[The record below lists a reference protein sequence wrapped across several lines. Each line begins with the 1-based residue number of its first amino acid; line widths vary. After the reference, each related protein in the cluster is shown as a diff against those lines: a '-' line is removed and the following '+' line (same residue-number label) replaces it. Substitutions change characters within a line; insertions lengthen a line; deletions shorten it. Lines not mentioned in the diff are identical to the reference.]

1 MILTCPQCATRYQAD
16 DSKFLPAGRAVKCAK
31 CGKVWHQVAPPVDPE
46 PAVVLPAPAAPSHDA
61 KPPLREREPRS
72 GGLPQYSA
80 IAAGMGEDIEPTPW
94 ARYALQAAGWLALVL
109 IFASLGWASVHF
121 REDVVTLWPQSAS
134 IYKALGL
141 AVNPGGIDIVDVKN
155 DLHIEAGARVLVV
168 SGKLINVSGRE
179 ESVPQL
185 TISLLD
191 ERERE
196 LYHWPVLA
204 QTGTLMPGQSTHF
217 LARLS
222 DPPLAAAVQVTF
234 ARSGE

>member
-31 CGKVWHQVAPPVDPE
+31 CGKVWHQAAPPLDPE
-46 PAVVLPAPAAPSHDA
+46 PAVILAESATPSHEPKVSARD
-61 KPPLREREPRS
+61 PLPRA

-80 IAAGMGEDIEPTPW
+80 IAADMGDDPEPTPW
-94 ARYALQAAGWLALVL
+94 ARYAFQAAGWLALVL
-109 IFASLGWASVHF
+109 IFGSLGWASVHF

-134 IYKALGL
+134 IYKAVGL

-155 DLHIEAGARVLVV
+155 DLHIEGGARVLVV
-168 SGKLINVSGRE
+168 SGKLINSSGRE

-185 TISLLD
+185 RISLLD

-196 LYHWPVLA
+196 LYHWPVQA
-204 QTGTLMPGQSTHF
+204 QTGTLMPGQSTRF
-217 LARLS
+217 QARLS